1 MSAIADL
8 VRRLAAAGAS
18 AEVIAIAVDA
28 VEAEGA
34 GLAERRRA
42 ERDRKRRQRAASRDL
57 TPDMAGDMADK
68 EADTPPFPNK
78 ERSPTPPKEKT
89 PYSPHRRNAVSS
101 GGGNASSRRNAVS
114 SALQPSTT
122 TPSESTP
129 TQTTALAELTTVLDQ
144 PHAEAVL
151 AHRRSMR
158 KALSPHAA
166 RLLAARFARCAE
178 PNAAADT
185 MIANGWQ
192 GFDPTWI
199 EPRASRTAP
208 TARGS
213 WTEALAL
220 NSGWPA

>member
-57 TPDMAGDMADK
+57 SGDMADM

-89 PYSPHRRNAVSS
+89 PLSPRRNAVSS
-101 GGGNASSRRNAVS
+101 EGGNASSRRSAAS

-122 TPSESTP
+122 TPSESP
-129 TQTTALAELTTVLDQ
+129 SPNNTALAELTAVLDQ

-192 GFDPTWI
+192 GFDPAWL
-199 EPRASRTAP
+199 EPRVTRTAP